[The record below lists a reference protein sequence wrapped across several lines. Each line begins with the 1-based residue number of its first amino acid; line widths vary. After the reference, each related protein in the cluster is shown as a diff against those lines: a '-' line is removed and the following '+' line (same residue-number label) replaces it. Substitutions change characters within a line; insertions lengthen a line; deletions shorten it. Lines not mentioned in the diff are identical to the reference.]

1 VVRPREDSVYP
12 TVEKVMSAVPV
23 VVGPEVALRKVYRL
37 MSEHRIRHVPVVS
50 ADGLV
55 GVISDRD
62 VREAL
67 PSPTDPAG
75 ATEFVAAMDRITAW
89 EVMTEQVITVTPRT
103 PLSEAAQLLAQ
114 RKIGCLPVMDAGRL
128 VGIVTETDM
137 LQALTSVLDKISG
150 SPHLEVTIAD
160 APGRLCEVSRL
171 CADLPPHVGVFV
183 LARIEP
189 AGPERS
195 GDRALVLG
203 FHQAFEP
210 GEILRVL
217 EGAGVRVL
225 SVKGP
230 ETDRAPT
237 GGKR

>member
-1 VVRPREDSVYP
+1 MYP

-23 VVGPEVALRKVYRL
+23 VVRPEEALRKVYRL

-75 ATEFVAAMDRITAW
+75 ATEFAAAMDRITAW
-89 EVMTEQVITVTPRT
+89 EVMSEQVITVTPRT
-103 PLSEAAQLLAQ
+103 PLSEAAQLLAH
-114 RKIGCLPVMDAGRL
+114 RKIGCLPVMEAGRL

-137 LQALTSVLDKISG
+137 LRAFAALLGDLSG
-150 SPHLEVTIAD
+150 FPRLEVSVAD
-160 APGRLCEVSRL
+160 APGTLRDVSRL
-171 CADLPPHVGVFV
+171 FADVPQEVGSFV
-183 LARIEP
+183 VGWTEP
-189 AGPERS
+189 ASPGKPT
-195 GDRALVLG
+195 DRVLVLR
-203 FHQAFEP
+203 FQAGDPE
-210 GEILRVL
+210 EILRIL
-217 EGAGVRVL
+217 KGAWVRVL